1 MQFTQIPNPY
11 APLGGPLT
19 YAVEADATTDF
30 DVRIIDNTLTELYG
44 AKRFSNVTSAEFDI
58 APYLRRALRFTPVAG
73 ASHRPLYKSLRP
85 SRSRPS
91 QRRSAIS
98 CPRTKNAPHRH
109 YSPPCP
115 SYD

>member
-44 AKRFSNVTSAEFDI
+44 AKRFSNDF
-58 APYLRRALRFTPVAG
+58 YLF
-73 ASHRPLYKSLRP
+73 
-85 SRSRPS
+85 
-91 QRRSAIS
+91 
-98 CPRTKNAPHRH
+98 
-109 YSPPCP
+109 
-115 SYD
+115 